1 MDTLTMTEP
10 KELVNPVTFAISLL
24 SGKWK
29 LKILFKLKEGT
40 KRFKELEREL
50 NGITPRMLVRELKE
64 LEEKRIITRTVYP
77 EIPSRVEYS
86 LKVEA
91 HSLLEVVDIIEKWGV
106 KHLEQIKE
114 S

>member
-1 MDTLTMTEP
+1 MDTIIMTEP
-10 KELVNPVTFAISLL
+10 RELLNPVTFAVSLL

-29 LKILFKLKEGT
+29 LKILFKLQEGT

-50 NGITPRMLVRELKE
+50 KGITPRMLVRELKE
-64 LEEKRIITRTVYP
+64 LEEKRIVTRTVYP

-86 LKVEA
+86 LKEHA
-91 HSLLEVVDIIEKWGV
+91 YSLLELIDTIEKWGI
-106 KHLEQIKE
+106 KHLENIKE